1 MLKNKKEGGFGVLRE
16 VVVLFWRL
24 FFGFPVKPRR
34 FLFSLMSQCPALH
47 LPLNW
52 CFFFLFPPT
61 GLFLTLPYNFT
72 TRGTLYSFLLTYA
85 ELRGIHES
93 KRQHQVERRGV
104 KGRSE
109 ATGRRLFFV
118 TKAKDLISSCHLM
131 DGELKELDAYALPF
145 YRTNTTTRA

>member
-1 MLKNKKEGGFGVLRE
+1 MAAF
-16 VVVLFWRL
+16 FWVS
-24 FFGFPVKPRR
+24 GEASSVSV
-34 FLFSLMSQCPALH
+34 FLDVSMSSVASSTKLV
-47 LPLNW
+47 
-52 CFFFLFPPT
+52 FFFLFPPT

>member
-1 MLKNKKEGGFGVLRE
+1 MCFE

-24 FFGFPVKPRR
+24 FFWVSGEASSVSV
-34 FLFSLMSQCPALH
+34 FLDVSMSSVASSTKLV
-47 LPLNW
+47 
-52 CFFFLFPPT
+52 FFFLFPPT

>member
-1 MLKNKKEGGFGVLRE
+1 MLKNKKEGGFGVLRGGGSF
-16 VVVLFWRL
+16 LAAFFWVS
-24 FFGFPVKPRR
+24 GEASSVSV
-34 FLFSLMSQCPALH
+34 FLDVSMSSVASSTKLV
-47 LPLNW
+47 
-52 CFFFLFPPT
+52 FFFLFPPT